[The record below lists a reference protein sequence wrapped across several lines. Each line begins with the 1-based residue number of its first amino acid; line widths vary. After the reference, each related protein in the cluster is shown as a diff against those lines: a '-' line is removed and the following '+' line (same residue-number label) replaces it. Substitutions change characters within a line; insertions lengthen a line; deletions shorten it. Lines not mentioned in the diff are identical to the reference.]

1 MKLDRDVILQ
11 AALSLLDEVGM
22 DKLSTRLLAE
32 RLGVQQ
38 PALYWHFKNKRA
50 LLDAA
55 LSEELDTI
63 MNGADQ

>member
-1 MKLDRDVILQ
+1 MLLQIAIDRF
-11 AALSLLDEVGM
+11 AACMTDGHWP
-22 DKLSTRLLAE
+22 
-32 RLGVQQ
+32 GVSAS
-38 PALYWHFKNKRA
+38 PKPVAIPNWKKRA